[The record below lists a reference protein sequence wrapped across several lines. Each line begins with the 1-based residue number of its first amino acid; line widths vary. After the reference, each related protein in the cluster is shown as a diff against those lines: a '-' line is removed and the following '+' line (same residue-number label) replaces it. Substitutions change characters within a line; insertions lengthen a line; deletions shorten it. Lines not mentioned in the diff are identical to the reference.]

1 MAQLL
6 VDEGYPKDLV
16 AAVASVSV
24 DHVPNVWNRVGAL
37 AKLKSEPDFEPLAMA
52 FKRVVNIIRQAEQK
66 SQDSVGHDVDDRLFE
81 DECETTLFSVYQA
94 VYQKVTEN
102 LKNGFFD
109 QALHDIASLRG
120 SVDAFFDGVMVL
132 TENNELRRNRLALL
146 KRIAGLFEAF
156 ADFSKIST

>member
-1 MAQLL
+1 MTQLL

-16 AAVASVSV
+16 AAVASVST
-24 DHVPNVWNRVGAL
+24 DHVPDVWNRVRAL
-37 AKLKSEPDFEPLAMA
+37 EKLKSEPDFEPFAAA

-66 SQDSVGHDVDDRLFE
+66 SRDSLENEVDPLLFE
-81 DECETTLFSVYQA
+81 DGSETGLFSAYQA
-94 VYQKVTEN
+94 VHRKVTEN
-102 LKNGFFD
+102 LKEGLFD

-132 TENNELRRNRLALL
+132 TENNALRRNRLSLL
-146 KRIAGLFEAF
+146 KRIAGLFETF